1 MNGRELTADL
11 QRTNPELVIWPF
23 FWDSILGFDN
33 GTGMNVQL
41 KPFDDIRV
49 RKAMQMAINLE
60 ETNNAY

>member
-23 FWDSILGFDN
+23 FWDSDN